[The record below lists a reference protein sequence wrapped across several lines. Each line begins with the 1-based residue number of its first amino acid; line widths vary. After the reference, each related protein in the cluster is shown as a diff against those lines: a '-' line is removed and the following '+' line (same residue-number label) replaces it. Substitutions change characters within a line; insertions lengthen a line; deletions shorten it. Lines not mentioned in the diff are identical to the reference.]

1 MSWQLASFALLAL
14 AIATGLGWY
23 ERSQPTAKLLAL
35 VATLAALAALGRIA
49 FAALPNVKPTTDIV
63 LLSGFALGAAPGF
76 AVGAIGA
83 LASNLFFGLGPH
95 TPWQMAAWGAAGLL
109 GALTARALGRD
120 LGRFQLAAVC
130 AFAGLAFGAWMD
142 LSLWITYSGHTLA
155 EYGAIS
161 VRSVPFNVAHI
172 VGNVAFCLAFGPAL
186 VRALMRFRDRFE
198 IVWRPAP
205 ARGRVPA
212 AATGAATTMLLVAL
226 LAIPATAANRAAQR
240 SVDYLSS
247 AQTSD
252 GGFANARGG
261 TSSNA
266 LASGWAVIGLAAAGR
281 HPADVAKGGTSA
293 ADYARATAGRVT
305 DTGDQERT
313 VLALRASGL
322 PTGTLAAK
330 IAGKQRANGSWEALV
345 NRTAFGVLA
354 LRAAGRSPRNPAVRR
369 AVAYLLREQNRN
381 GGWSTTGR
389 GGPSTIDDTSAVL
402 QALVSAGRR
411 TSSATRRG
419 VSWLVRRQNQDG
431 GFPLSPGTPSNAQST
446 AWAVQAF
453 AAVRR
458 DANTVRRGG
467 SRSAAAYLRSLQAAD
482 GSIRYSRSSAQTP
495 TWVTGQA
502 VAALAERPLPVAPP
516 RRRATAARSTSKSNT
531 PAARP
536 AAKAERSRAGARS
549 TRRTRAA
556 YDRELAR
563 QLEPAIR
570 RTGALTA
577 AFLNPVV
584 K

>member
-76 AVGAIGA
+76 AVGAVGA

-109 GALTARALGRD
+109 GALTARAFGRD
-120 LGRFQLAAVC
+120 LGRVQLAAVC
-130 AFAGLAFGAWMD
+130 GLAGLAFGAWMD
-142 LSLWITYSGHTLA
+142 LSLWVTYSGHTLA

-161 VRSVPFNVAHI
+161 ARSVPFNVAHI
-172 VGNVAFCLAFGPAL
+172 VGNVIFCLAFGPAL

-198 IVWRPAP
+198 IVWRPL
-205 ARGRVPA
+205 PA
-212 AATGAATTMLLVAL
+212 AATGAATTVLLVAL

-261 TSSNA
+261 SSSNA
-266 LASGWAVIGLAAAGR
+266 LASGWAIIGLAAAGR
-281 HPADVAKGGTSA
+281 HPADVSKGGSSA

-305 DTGDQERT
+305 DTGDMERT

-322 PTGTLAAK
+322 PTGTLASK
-330 IAGKQRANGSWEALV
+330 IARRQRANGSWEGLV

-389 GGPSTIDDTSAVL
+389 GAPSTIDDTSAVL

-411 TSSATRRG
+411 TSSAARRG
-419 VSWLVRRQNQDG
+419 VTWLVRRQNQDG

-458 DANTVRRGG
+458 DASTVRRGG
-467 SRSAAAYLRSLQAAD
+467 SRSAAAYLRSLQGAD
-482 GSIRYSRSSAQTP
+482 GSVRYSRTSAQTP

-502 VAALAERPLPVAPP
+502 VAALAERPLPVSPP
-516 RRRATAARSTSKSNT
+516 RRGASAARSDGGSVSKGNT

-536 AAKAERSRAGARS
+536 AAKPERERAS
-549 TRRTRAA
+549 TRSARKTSAA

-570 RTGALTA
+570 QTGVLTA
-577 AFLNPVV
+577 IFLNPVV